1 MHVVS
6 TVHSKGGVGK
16 STIAVN
22 VARSLQLRGLD
33 VCIIDTDKQSTSQAW
48 RASGSEELPPVYGV
62 ENASALEGD
71 VRRLSKAF
79 DIAVVDGGAH
89 LQQMHAAIIKASDL
103 VLIPLQP
110 SPGDIWPTDSIVDMV
125 KTSQQITDGQPKA
138 AFVISRK
145 KPRTRLA
152 SAVSDALARYELPVW
167 EGTCDR
173 VVYAEA
179 LGRGLSVV
187 ETGDDKAANEVNN
200 LTDNIIHALTDE

>member
-22 VARSLQLRGLD
+22 VARALQLRDLD
-33 VCIIDTDKQSTSQAW
+33 VCIIDTDKQSTAQSW
-48 RASGSEELPPVYGV
+48 RASGSDDLPPVYGV
-62 ENASALEGD
+62 QSPGALEGD
-71 VRRLSKAF
+71 VKRLAGAF
-79 DIAVVDGGAH
+79 DVAVIDGGAH
-89 LQQMHAAIIKASDL
+89 LQEMHAAIIKASDL

-110 SPGDIWPTDSIVDMV
+110 SPGDVWPTDAIVEMV
-125 KTSQQITDGQPKA
+125 KTRQHITDGQPKA

-152 SAVSDALARYELPVW
+152 SAISEALERYEIPVW

-173 VVYAEA
+173 VAYAEA
-179 LGRGLSVV
+179 LGKGLAAV
-187 ETGDDKAANEVNN
+187 ETGDDKAASEIET
-200 LTDNIIHALTDE
+200 LTNHIITTLTHE